1 MLLRV
6 LGLLT
11 GWVLLA
17 PLVLVIYLRLR
28 GVYQDWMAPAAG
40 IAISVPML
48 GAFSVAGVALIALSV
63 RGLARVSD
71 DDLTGGR

>member
-1 MLLRV
+1 MIVRL

-17 PLVLVIYLRLR
+17 PLALVIYLRL
-28 GVYQDWMAPAAG
+28 GGLYLPWMAPAAG

-48 GAFSVAGVALIALSV
+48 GFFSLAGIAMIFFSV
-63 RGLARVSD
+63 RGLSQPKD
-71 DDLTGGR
+71 DF